1 MPIASASVF
10 VERLQFTCP
19 FYLFVFFSHFW
30 RHMVNKWMFCP
41 ESNLPCFQMLYGKW
55 QFRIHCEK
63 TGFEFFWFQIQRI
76 LFWTR
81 LTNARSVLRSK
92 IRFWFRRKEHTLSWI
107 AQNIQDIAH
116 KKPVSPGSVKTY
128 WCYLLIKITNKQCRC
143 WWLGFPFPALCNC
156 LKSNRT
162 CLQWPLFFLLVW
174 RVARYLSP
182 WGSHLHIVLQTR
194 TFFEGRPFQEKAL
207 QGNETVTY
215 NKFQINIFPWHF
227 VAKNN
232 AAVFWSYFKLRVLVQ
247 RESVSS

>member
-1 MPIASASVF
+1 M
-10 VERLQFTCP
+10 
-19 FYLFVFFSHFW
+19 
-30 RHMVNKWMFCP
+30 
-41 ESNLPCFQMLYGKW
+41 
-55 QFRIHCEK
+55 
-63 TGFEFFWFQIQRI
+63 
-76 LFWTR
+76 
-81 LTNARSVLRSK
+81 LRSK
-92 IRFWFRRKEHTLSWI
+92 IRFWFRLKEHTLSWI
-107 AQNIQDIAH
+107 TQNIQDIAH
-116 KKPVSPGSVKTY
+116 KKPVSSGLVKTY

-215 NKFQINIFPWHF
+215 NKFKIYIFPWHF

-232 AAVFWSYFKLRVLVQ
+232 AAVFWSYLKLRVVAQ